1 MKNARNLPEIPVVL
15 PMLRGFGL
23 DDVSG
28 PLVKRLETTSGVRVI
43 GRLLGD
49 ATLPWT
55 LGIGWGITVAPSII
69 QDARS
74 GAPWHRFV
82 ADFVIDSVGFWG
94 SEAAGWFVA
103 VPIGLGTRNPV
114 IAFGAKFAFDV
125 AIGVRWDMF
134 VEENHLRPRLSQ
146 WIKKLVSSEN

>member
-15 PMLRGFGL
+15 PVLRGFGL

-94 SEAAGWFVA
+94 SEAIGWIAA
-103 VPIGLGTRNPV
+103 VPVAAETLNPPL
-114 IAFGAKFAFDV
+114 AFGSKIFVDV
-125 AIGVRWDMF
+125 TIGVGWDTF
-134 VEENHLRPRLSQ
+134 VEEKQLRPRLSQ
-146 WIKKLVSSEN
+146 WIKNIFSSED